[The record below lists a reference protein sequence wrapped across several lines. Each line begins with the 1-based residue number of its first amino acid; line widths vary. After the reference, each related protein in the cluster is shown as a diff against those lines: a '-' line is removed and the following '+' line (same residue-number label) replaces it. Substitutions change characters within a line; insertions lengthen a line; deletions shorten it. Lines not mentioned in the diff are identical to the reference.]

1 MKKVALITNGQARYV
16 THGWIEGYRRYIAE
30 HHSDINLYAFH
41 CFGDFSQ
48 DPNYNIGEYNI
59 TKLPQLSDF
68 DGILLDLALIPD
80 RELKEKIADRARMAS
95 VPVVSLLDQVPDFYF
110 SGIDD
115 YQAICTITEHLIV
128 DRHCKYIN
136 YVGGIPGNY
145 ENLQRFHG
153 YKDTLSKYGIKFD
166 PKRVYEY
173 NYEVKTGLRAF
184 TEFQNNGVLPETF
197 VCANDNIAAGIC
209 LAAQEAGYSI
219 PKDFLVTGFDNTEKA
234 IYFDPPITTIDFSK
248 ADIMYNALCLLY
260 DIWNGTNKSRERFAP
275 TRRIYR
281 ESTGCESIRPTDPGN
296 FVTEQILSE
305 VRQSNMLSWMMDLD
319 RFLLD
324 CTSFSELA
332 DHMDTWLAEHNCGN
346 LYLLLN
352 TDISILE
359 KHEELPEV
367 PDDLYQSIGYPDRMT
382 IVHPHQSNNPSGQI
396 DLSKGELI
404 PFAGTPVPSQFYL
417 FAPVHFREREIGY
430 LVLENCDF
438 LTKHQFLFE
447 TLKTFGTAIESL
459 YGKLILE
466 KKTRQL
472 SNLYI
477 HDSLTGLYNRMAYEK
492 LALPMFQENMSELR
506 PTGIMFVDADHLKYI
521 NDNFGHDK
529 GNMAISSIASVLRQ
543 QCPVN
548 SVLMRY
554 GGDEF
559 VCIIPD
565 HDQSMMLK
573 LQQKITDSLAVLS
586 LSTGIGFPIEV
597 SIGFVVAEDP
607 RISLNDY
614 INQADEKMY
623 HAKKARNATRK

>member
-184 TEFQNNGVLPETF
+184 TEFQNNGVLPEAF

-219 PKDFLVTGFDNTEKA
+219 PEDFLVTGFDNTEKA

-248 ADIMYNALCLLY
+248 ADIMYNALCLLA
-260 DIWNGTNKSRERFAP
+260 DIWNGTDKSSQFFSP
-275 TRRIYR
+275 TRCIYR
-281 ESTGCESIRPTDPGN
+281 ESSGCTSLFPADPGKY
-296 FVTEQILSE
+296 VSSQIMAE
-305 VRQSNMLSWMMDLD
+305 VRQGDMLNWMMDLD

-324 CTSFSELA
+324 CNSFTELA
-332 DHMDTWLAEHNCGN
+332 DHLHTWLTEHNCGS
-346 LYLLLN
+346 LYLLMN
-352 TDISILE
+352 TDIFMLE
-359 KHEELPEV
+359 NVDQLPEV
-367 PDDLYQSIGYPDRMT
+367 PDAIYKSIGYPGRMT
-382 IVHPHQSNNPSGQI
+382 IVYPHTSGSAQLN
-396 DLSKGELI
+396 LSSGELLPDTGNSEDAHI
-404 PFAGTPVPSQFYL
+404 YL

-430 LVLENCDF
+430 LILENCDY
-438 LTKHQFLFE
+438 LTRHQFLFE
-447 TLKTFGTAIESL
+447 TLRTFGTAIEAL
-459 YGKLILE
+459 YGKLILR
-466 KKTRQL
+466 KKTKQL
-472 SNLYI
+472 SQLYI
-477 HDSLTGLYNRMAYEK
+477 HDTLTGLYNRMAYEK
-492 LALPMFQENMSELR
+492 LALPVFQQYISQLR
-506 PTGIMFVDADHLKYI
+506 PVGIMFIDADHLKYI
-521 NDNFGHDK
+521 NDNFGHDM
-529 GNMAISSIASVLRQ
+529 GNLAIKSIASVIHQ

-548 SVLMRY
+548 SVSMRY

-559 VCIIPD
+559 VCVIPD
-565 HDQSMMLK
+565 YNQTQMQK
-573 LQQKITDSLAVLS
+573 LAQAITDALAFQSSHSNVD
-586 LSTGIGFPIEV
+586 FPIEA

-607 RISLNDY
+607 LLSLNDY
-614 INQADEKMY
+614 INLADEKMY
-623 HAKKARNATRK
+623 TAKKGRGAARK

>member
-1 MKKVALITNGQARYV
+1 
-16 THGWIEGYRRYIAE
+16 
-30 HHSDINLYAFH
+30 
-41 CFGDFSQ
+41 
-48 DPNYNIGEYNI
+48 
-59 TKLPQLSDF
+59 
-68 DGILLDLALIPD
+68 
-80 RELKEKIADRARMAS
+80 
-95 VPVVSLLDQVPDFYF
+95 
-110 SGIDD
+110 
-115 YQAICTITEHLIV
+115 
-128 DRHCKYIN
+128 
-136 YVGGIPGNY
+136 
-145 ENLQRFHG
+145 
-153 YKDTLSKYGIKFD
+153 
-166 PKRVYEY
+166 
-173 NYEVKTGLRAF
+173 
-184 TEFQNNGVLPETF
+184 
-197 VCANDNIAAGIC
+197 
-209 LAAQEAGYSI
+209 
-219 PKDFLVTGFDNTEKA
+219 
-234 IYFDPPITTIDFSK
+234 
-248 ADIMYNALCLLY
+248 
-260 DIWNGTNKSRERFAP
+260 
-275 TRRIYR
+275 
-281 ESTGCESIRPTDPGN
+281 
-296 FVTEQILSE
+296 
-305 VRQSNMLSWMMDLD
+305 
-319 RFLLD
+319 
-324 CTSFSELA
+324 
-332 DHMDTWLAEHNCGN
+332 MDTWLAEHNCGN

-404 PFAGTPVPSQFYL
+404 PFAGTPAPSQFYL

-430 LVLENCDF
+430 LVLENCDY

-529 GNMAISSIASVLRQ
+529 GNMAISSISSVLRQ
-543 QCPVN
+543 QCPIN

-573 LQQKITDSLAVLS
+573 LQQKITGSLAVLS
-586 LSTGIGFPIEV
+586 LNTGIGFPIEA

-623 HAKKARNATRK
+623 LAKKARNATRK